1 MSWEEIIRSEET
13 MSKEKKNK
21 AEENAEEIKEE
32 LEKNEEATAEG
43 EPEEAADAAALKK
56 ENKKLSESLEEL
68 NGKYLR
74 MMAEYDNFRKR
85 SAIEKERVYTDAY
98 IDVIGEILPV
108 IDNLERAV
116 QFAGDGKA
124 AEGLSMTLN
133 QFADTIKKL
142 GVEVINAEGEKFD
155 PELHNAVMHIED
167 ETLGESV
174 VAEVF
179 QKGYKKGDRVIR
191 YAVVKVAN

>member
-1 MSWEEIIRSEET
+1 